1 MVKKSTL
8 LLSGLAL
15 GANNQPSGSLWK
27 YGFGC
32 WNLHGSMWKEMD
44 CHKRRVP
51 RLTHEVVQ
59 RFLEWDSL
67 HYIPNHAK
75 QDSLVIHR
83 HDEKTTLRTPPPCRK
98 YQNGLVTL
106 VHQPL
111 ASSFNYFFGFPL
123 GAHLPGKQHSR
134 PLPWRLCY
142 YFLLHCPL
150 RGLWLDYAW
159 AVGWDP
165 RLSQGMCQV
174 WVSLTL
180 FTLFKCPEMM
190 ILKEFDW
197 RQESA
202 NMFCTRSGGA
212 LFALHVRSVT
222 ARIQVCF
229 YVWILRSLRVCPDVL
244 LTQSQFMGQNRQQ
257 ISWTIAISCEKG
269 SFFAFKF
276 SLAPWRIGIW
286 KSLKS

>member
-1 MVKKSTL
+1 MQSKILWSFTDTMKEQLSERPPGAGNTKMDWSHWFTSPLLHLSTIFW
-8 LLSGLAL
+8 
-15 GANNQPSGSLWK
+15 GSLWEHT
-27 YGFGC
+27 C
-32 WNLHGSMWKEMD
+32 LDN
-44 CHKRRVP
+44 
-51 RLTHEVVQ
+51 
-59 RFLEWDSL
+59 
-67 HYIPNHAK
+67 N
-75 QDSLVIHR
+75 
-83 HDEKTTLRTPPPCRK
+83 
-98 YQNGLVTL
+98 
-106 VHQPL
+106 
-111 ASSFNYFFGFPL
+111 
-123 GAHLPGKQHSR
+123 SR

-142 YFLLHCPL
+142 HFLLHCPL
-150 RGLWLDYAW
+150 RGLWLDYEW

-197 RQESA
+197 RQVSA
-202 NMFCTRSGGA
+202 NIFCTRSGEA

-222 ARIQVCF
+222 AWIQVCF
-229 YVWILRSLRVCPDVL
+229 YVWILRSLRVCTDVL

-276 SLAPWRIGIW
+276 SLAFWRIGSW
-286 KSLKS
+286 KSLKL